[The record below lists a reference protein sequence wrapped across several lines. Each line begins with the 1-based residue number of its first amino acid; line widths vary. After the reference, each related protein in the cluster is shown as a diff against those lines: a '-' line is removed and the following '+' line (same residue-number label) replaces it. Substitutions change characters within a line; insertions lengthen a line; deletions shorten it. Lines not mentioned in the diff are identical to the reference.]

1 MSQQTINVGEAKK
14 RLSEILGLV
23 AYRKE
28 RIIITKRGKP
38 LAKLV
43 PLEEET
49 QHLAQAEGWLDEKD
63 EFFGIMDRIVQ
74 GREKHTP
81 RVLQEQIGQ

>member
-14 RLSEILGLV
+14 HLSEILGRV
-23 AYRKE
+23 AYGKE
-28 RIIITKRGKP
+28 QIIITKRGKP

-43 PLEEET
+43 PVEDET
-49 QHLAQAEGWLDEKD
+49 QHLAQARGWLDEKD
-63 EFFGIMDRIVQ
+63 EFFRIMDPIVQ
-74 GREKHTP
+74 GREEHTP